1 LSKISESEQT
11 LFAFDD
17 ASSLFKNSGPEDDGA
32 LDRAEFERMDAIAL
46 KNRAQTITTLST
58 LTSIVAQQAS
68 PPFSFI
74 DPHTTGLLALGY
86 AIDSLRLLDIET
98 SDLTVKE
105 LEARV
110 AEDLL
115 LQFTAL
121 VDENTIPEVP
131 ETKDIEIWAKGVVDK
146 LLCKKEHGSSTERM
160 FDTDSKQFYEFQH
173 SLLEEY
179 ARGNA
184 IFVRPTATCLT
195 LYLGTLTQGIG
206 DIQTALTAVIQRQI
220 QRGDYHAAFQSA
232 LEHQRITKQHGEKI
246 RAIKRK
252 LQSNAGKYSWNDIIL
267 PDILTAQEDAKD
279 AVRSDTLLEE
289 LLEERIDE
297 LPLAKRP
304 LAQKVLLVIRSCRD
318 AYRELQTLAM
328 GLPRFYSACIL
339 NQGPAI
345 STNLPSMMNDIFT
358 PMFYDIPDPDNLL
371 AVCDVIDSVFT
382 LPAPPVLHDIV
393 AEIELLLKPVTA
405 IEARDLSEEDEYMD
419 EEDTALV
426 IFDQKTIDRARNKI
440 ADMANAG
447 PTRLSEVTSV
457 FNPEGFTEECIVA
470 SILISSAWAKNSNFA
485 DKYRV
490 TRLPDYFSCD
500 ACAGDDYMIDLAE
513 EDKDGLHA

>member
-1 LSKISESEQT
+1 MSKISESEQT
-11 LFAFDD
+11 LFSFDD
-17 ASSLFKNSGPEDDGA
+17 ASSLFKNSGPVDDGA

-110 AEDLL
+110 AEDLR

-184 IFVRPTATCLT
+184 ISPPVECRRRATFEDGRQSLT
-195 LYLGTLTQGIG
+195 GGGQ
-206 DIQTALTAVIQRQI
+206 AV
-220 QRGDYHAAFQSA
+220 GGS
-232 LEHQRITKQHGEKI
+232 G
-246 RAIKRK
+246 
-252 LQSNAGKYSWNDIIL
+252 
-267 PDILTAQEDAKD
+267 PDCFTGFCSVGSKGL
-279 AVRSDTLLEE
+279 
-289 LLEERIDE
+289 
-297 LPLAKRP
+297 
-304 LAQKVLLVIRSCRD
+304 IRS
-318 AYRELQTLAM
+318 
-328 GLPRFYSACIL
+328 GLVWMY
-339 NQGPAI
+339 
-345 STNLPSMMNDIFT
+345 
-358 PMFYDIPDPDNLL
+358 
-371 AVCDVIDSVFT
+371 
-382 LPAPPVLHDIV
+382 
-393 AEIELLLKPVTA
+393 
-405 IEARDLSEEDEYMD
+405 
-419 EEDTALV
+419 
-426 IFDQKTIDRARNKI
+426 
-440 ADMANAG
+440 
-447 PTRLSEVTSV
+447 
-457 FNPEGFTEECIVA
+457 
-470 SILISSAWAKNSNFA
+470 
-485 DKYRV
+485 
-490 TRLPDYFSCD
+490 
-500 ACAGDDYMIDLAE
+500 
-513 EDKDGLHA
+513 

>member
-1 LSKISESEQT
+1 LRKVNDSEQPLLAFNE
-11 LFAFDD
+11 LFD
-17 ASSLFKNSGPEDDGA
+17 SGKENRPDEDEVI
-32 LDRAEFERMDAIAL
+32 DRDEFERMEAIAL

-105 LEARV
+105 LEAKV
-110 AEDLL
+110 AEDLR

-121 VDENTIPEVP
+121 ADENAIAEVP

-179 ARGNA
+179 ARGSS
-184 IFVRPTATCLT
+184 IYVRPTATCLT

-220 QRGDYHAAFQSA
+220 KRGDYHAAFQA
-232 LEHQRITKQHGEKI
+232 AMEHQRITKQHGEKI
-246 RAIKRK
+246 RGIKRK
-252 LQSNAGKYSWNDIIL
+252 LQSNAGKYSWNDVIL

-279 AVRSDTLLEE
+279 AVSADTMLEE

-297 LPLAKRP
+297 LPTAKRP
-304 LAQKVLLVIRSCRD
+304 LAQKVLMVIRSCRD

-345 STNLPSMMNDIFT
+345 SLNLPSMRYDVFD
-358 PMFYDIPDPDNLL
+358 PLFYDIPDPDKLL
-371 AVCDVIDSVFT
+371 SVCDVIGSVFT
-382 LPAPPVLHDIV
+382 LPAPPVLHDII
-393 AEIELLLKPVTA
+393 AGTELLLKPRTEA
-405 IEARDLSEEDEYMD
+405 EARDMSEEDEFTD
-419 EEDTALV
+419 EEDMALV
-426 IFDQKTIDRARNKI
+426 IFDAETIHRAKNKI
-440 ADMANAG
+440 SELADAR
-447 PTRLSEVTSV
+447 PTRLSEVTAV
-457 FNPEGFTEECIVA
+457 FDPEGFTEECIVA
-470 SILISSAWAKNSNFA
+470 AILISSAWARDRNYA
-485 DKYRV
+485 DRYRV
-490 TRLPDYFSCD
+490 TRLPEAFSCE
-500 ACAGDDYMIDLAE
+500 ACAGDDYKIERM
-513 EDKDGLHA
+513 EDTDGLHA

>member
-1 LSKISESEQT
+1 
-11 LFAFDD
+11 
-17 ASSLFKNSGPEDDGA
+17 
-32 LDRAEFERMDAIAL
+32 
-46 KNRAQTITTLST
+46 TITTLST

-98 SDLTVKE
+98 SDLTVKD
-105 LEARV
+105 LEARI
-110 AEDLL
+110 ESDLR

-121 VDENTIPEVP
+121 AAEGVILGIPA
-131 ETKDIEIWAKGVVDK
+131 TKDIEIWAKSVVDK

-179 ARGNA
+179 ARGNS
-184 IFVRPTATCLT
+184 IYVRPTATCLT
-195 LYLGTLTQGIG
+195 LYLGTPTQGIG

-220 QRGDYHAAFQSA
+220 KRGDYHAAFQSS

-252 LQSNAGKYSWNDIIL
+252 LQSNAGKYSWNEVIL

-279 AVRSDTLLEE
+279 AIRSDTLLEE

-297 LPLAKRP
+297 LPQAKRP
-304 LAQKVLLVIRSCRD
+304 LAHKVLLVIRICRD

-345 STNLPSMMNDIFT
+345 RTNLPSMMSDIFT

-371 AVCDVIDSVFT
+371 TVCDVIDSVFT

-405 IEARDLSEEDEYMD
+405 IEARDLSEDDQYID

-426 IFDQKTIDRARNKI
+426 IFDQETIHRARNKI
-440 ADMANAG
+440 AEMANAR
-447 PTRLSEVTSV
+447 PTRLSEVNAV
-457 FNPEGFTEECIVA
+457 FDPEGFTEECIVA

-485 DKYRV
+485 DKYSV

-500 ACAGDDYMIDLAE
+500 ACAGDDYMINLAE

>member
-1 LSKISESEQT
+1 LRKAIDSEQP
-11 LFAFDD
+11 LFAFND
-17 ASSLFKNSGPEDDGA
+17 LFGPGKENGPDEYEA
-32 LDRAEFERMDAIAL
+32 LDRDEFERMEAIAV

-58 LTSIVAQQAS
+58 LTSIVAQTAT
-68 PPFSFI
+68 PPFSLI

-110 AEDLL
+110 AEDLRI
-115 LQFTAL
+115 QFTAL
-121 VDENTIPEVP
+121 ADENAIPEMP

-179 ARGNA
+179 ARGSS
-184 IFVRPTATCLT
+184 IYVRPTATCLT

-220 QRGDYHAAFQSA
+220 KRGDYHAAFQA
-232 LEHQRITKQHGEKI
+232 AMEHQRITKQHGEKI
-246 RAIKRK
+246 RGIKRK
-252 LQSNAGKYSWNDIIL
+252 LQSNAGKYSWNDVIL

-279 AVRSDTLLEE
+279 AVSADTLLEE

-297 LPLAKRP
+297 LPPAKRP

-345 STNLPSMMNDIFT
+345 RLNLPSMRYDVFD
-358 PMFYDIPDPDNLL
+358 PLFYDIPDPDKLL
-371 AVCDVIDSVFT
+371 SVCDVIDSVFT
-382 LPAPPVLHDIV
+382 LPMPPVLHDII
-393 AEIELLLKPVTA
+393 AGTELLLKPRM
-405 IEARDLSEEDEYMD
+405 EAEATDMSEEDEFTD
-419 EEDTALV
+419 EEDMALV
-426 IFDQKTIDRARNKI
+426 IFDAETIHRAKNKI
-440 ADMANAG
+440 SELADAR
-447 PTRLSEVTSV
+447 PTRLSEVTAL
-457 FNPEGFTEECIVA
+457 FDPEGFTEECIVA
-470 SILISSAWAKNSNFA
+470 AILISSAWARDRNYA
-485 DKYRV
+485 DRYRI
-490 TRLPDYFSCD
+490 TRLPEAFSCE
-500 ACAGDDYMIDLAE
+500 ACAGDDYKIERM
-513 EDKDGLHA
+513 EDTDGLHA